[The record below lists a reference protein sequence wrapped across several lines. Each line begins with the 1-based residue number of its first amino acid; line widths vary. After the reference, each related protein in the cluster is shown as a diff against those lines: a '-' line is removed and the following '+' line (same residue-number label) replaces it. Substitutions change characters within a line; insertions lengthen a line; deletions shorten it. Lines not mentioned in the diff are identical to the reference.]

1 MKIKS
6 TIISFLLCFMLIF
19 TSCIDNNPSDEQPGT
34 HDYNI
39 GETSGYIVKDGATS
53 YKIVIPENAGA
64 IIKTAAEEL
73 RYFFLQAT
81 GIELLIIKDNDI
93 SYSENAKYL
102 SIGDNLLLKSAG
114 ITIDKKLLGTDGF
127 RIITKGN
134 SVFMFGGGDYG
145 SLYSVYEFLHQ
156 AFSYE
161 YYYKDCYILDKNVR
175 ELKLMAYD
183 ITDVPDIAKRTA
195 NYGFI
200 KEDIMVC
207 NRLRLRPVENY
218 IISVGKIWHNS
229 FLYFDSNTKDTHP
242 DFYSADGKQL
252 CYTAHGNSEEYALM
266 TDIVAQKIIEKRK
279 EFPSLSVIT
288 MTMEDNMSNC
298 SCSACSA
305 LLDKYGAA
313 SAAVIIFMNDV
324 NAKVKAWFDTPE
336 GKNYDPNLD
345 ILFFAYN
352 KYTNAPAIYNKDT
365 KEYEAID
372 GLKCSDGVSVLYAP
386 ISSNFTRSLYDA
398 DNSATY
404 NTMKAWRAVS
414 KKIYLWLYSTN
425 FSFYLIPFNSFNGM
439 QDNYKF
445 AVEMGTEFLIDQAQV
460 NQKGS
465 ATGWSLL
472 KAYLNAKLAWN
483 TSINYQ
489 QLVDNFFNA
498 MYGEAAPFM
507 REYFERY
514 KTLASFNEKFMGF
527 GGNIYFNALDQKF
540 WPKQEL
546 LVWRNCIDK
555 ALEAID
561 YLKIKDMK
569 LYNSYYEHIIA
580 ERISINYLLV
590 QLYDSN
596 IYPEELMDFKLEFK
610 EDVSLLK
617 LTHSREGGN
626 IIDLFSSWGL

>member
-1 MKIKS
+1 
-6 TIISFLLCFMLIF
+6 
-19 TSCIDNNPSDEQPGT
+19 
-34 HDYNI
+34 
-39 GETSGYIVKDGATS
+39 
-53 YKIVIPENAGA
+53 
-64 IIKTAAEEL
+64 
-73 RYFFLQAT
+73 
-81 GIELLIIKDNDI
+81 
-93 SYSENAKYL
+93 
-102 SIGDNLLLKSAG
+102 
-114 ITIDKKLLGTDGF
+114 
-127 RIITKGN
+127 
-134 SVFMFGGGDYG
+134 
-145 SLYSVYEFLHQ
+145 
-156 AFSYE
+156 
-161 YYYKDCYILDKNVR
+161 
-175 ELKLMAYD
+175 
-183 ITDVPDIAKRTA
+183 
-195 NYGFI
+195 
-200 KEDIMVC
+200 
-207 NRLRLRPVENY
+207 
-218 IISVGKIWHNS
+218 
-229 FLYFDSNTKDTHP
+229 
-242 DFYSADGKQL
+242 
-252 CYTAHGNSEEYALM
+252 
-266 TDIVAQKIIEKRK
+266 
-279 EFPSLSVIT
+279 
-288 MTMEDNMSNC
+288 MTMEDNMSSC

-365 KEYEAID
+365 KEYDAVD

-398 DNSATY
+398 VNSATY

-445 AVEMGTEFLIDQAQV
+445 AVEMGTEFLIDQAQS

-465 ATGWSLL
+465 ATGWCLL

-483 TSINYQ
+483 SSINYQ

-596 IYPEELMDFKLEFK
+596 ITPEELMDFKLEFK

>member
-1 MKIKS
+1 
-6 TIISFLLCFMLIF
+6 MLIF
-19 TSCIDNNPSDEQPGT
+19 TSCINNNPSDEQPRT

-102 SIGDNLLLKSAG
+102 SIGDNLLLESAG

-161 YYYKDCYILDKNVR
+161 YYYKDCYTLDKNVR
-175 ELKLMAYD
+175 ELKLMAYN

-288 MTMEDNMSNC
+288 MTMEDNMSSC

-483 TSINYQ
+483 SSINYQ

-555 ALEAID
+555 ALDAID
-561 YLKIKDMK
+561 YLKIKDIK

-590 QLYDSN
+590 QLYNSN
-596 IYPEELMDFKLEFK
+596 ITPEELMDFKLEFK

-617 LTHSREGGN
+617 LTRSSEGGN